1 MNPRPAAG
9 TVLVVEDDPN
19 TARLV
24 AAYLER
30 DGYDTVLAADGLAA
44 LRLQRRHRPVLIILD
59 IMLPE
64 LDGWEVCRTLRRE
77 SDVPILILS
86 AREEE
91 VDRVAGLSLGADD
104 YVVKPFS
111 PRELVERVKAILR
124 RARPEASRRRGG
136 LAVGELTL
144 DSESHRVAVGG
155 NPVSLTSSEFKLL
168 QALMNAPGRVFS
180 RDELLGALYETGQAV
195 VDRVVDVH
203 IGKIRQKIETDPAKP
218 RYIQTVRGFGYR
230 MADDER
236 E

>member
-24 AAYLER
+24 ATYLER

-44 LRLQRRHRPVLIILD
+44 LRLHRRHRPVLIILD

-124 RARPEASRRRGG
+124 RARPGPPRRRGG

-144 DSESHRVAVGG
+144 DAESHRVAVGG
-155 NPVSLTSSEFKLL
+155 KPVSLTSSEFKLL